1 MRVLVAHLD
10 PGFPGRAREWL
21 TPLGYEVDGVVDL
34 ASARSALAREAYDV
48 VLADVRLTPASPAE
62 LLIEIKTGPR
72 GYTTAVVL
80 MAGEFAFDEAMSA
93 LGRGAHD
100 FLKEPVDPVELV
112 ARVQSAVQ
120 MTALRG
126 ELLTQSRRLEMLVYQ
141 DALTGLFN
149 RRFMFAQLSAL
160 ISGARRHGRPV
171 TVVMIDMDRFKA
183 LNDTHGHEA
192 GDRALIAVATALRD
206 RLRGEDYIGRL
217 GGEEFLALLPDTGE
231 AEAEAVAESLRRC
244 VSQVEIATPEGGC
257 VSVTASVGWATWAG
271 ETPEELVRRADR
283 ALYAAKDAGRDLVRR
298 G

>member
-10 PGFPGRAREWL
+10 PGLPGRAREWL
-21 TPLGYEVDGVVDL
+21 TPLGYEVDGVADL
-34 ASARSALAREAYDV
+34 ASARSAVVREAYDV
-48 VLADVRLTPASPAE
+48 VLADVRLTPGGPAE
-62 LLIEIKTGPR
+62 LLVEIKTGPR

-80 MAGEFAFDEAMSA
+80 MARELAFDQAMSA

-112 ARVQSAVQ
+112 ARVKSAVQ
-120 MTALRG
+120 MTGLRG
-126 ELLTQSRRLEMLVYQ
+126 ELLEQSRRLEMLVYQ
-141 DALTGLFN
+141 DALTGLYN
-149 RRFMFAQLSAL
+149 RRFMLAQLGAL
-160 ISGARRHGRPV
+160 TSGARRHGRPV
-171 TVVMIDMDRFKA
+171 TAVMIDIDRFKA
-183 LNDTHGHEA
+183 LNDTHGHEV

-206 RLRGEDYIGRL
+206 RLRAEDYIGRL